1 MTACYVQ
8 KEQNIRAVG
17 RHGMQLACMAT
28 ILGEGGGGGGGE
40 VVLVL
45 ELDCEVKGSNDD
57 NVVMETNLVR
67 VRKE

>member
-1 MTACYVQ
+1 
-8 KEQNIRAVG
+8 
-17 RHGMQLACMAT
+17 MAT